1 MIKKI
6 KSELIE
12 ASGLTLLLL
21 TSFYFFKFSYFAV
34 PDFFFILKEILK
46 ISLFLFIISYI
57 LIFTIR
63 YDYKNILLFL
73 LNTYLLIFLLK
84 LVFNISGNISLHHF
98 LKIFYS
104 NIFYFEVGK
113 KIPLYAKIISYITPF
128 IIIFSFLFLFKNKL
142 REIKKFLIL
151 FGFIISLLVFWDL
164 YKIFDKHYLAKD
176 IKLEKINKNV
186 NNQRKVLW
194 LFFDGMDPEYINI
207 KIDQNKIFRNLNYL
221 NENGIFHSNMYP
233 PSNWTL
239 YSTPSQLM
247 GINIKKMTP
256 KHDTLIFRTLKD
268 NEVPFNFQNTI
279 FGKLNSYGLEVSLL
293 SSVLE
298 YCTAYIIS
306 NNWNFC
312 EDTNTNNRSNSIF
325 KDSLKYYF
333 SFFFKFKIYLHE
345 LGIISLKANT
355 NNILNEKLNNNMSK
369 IQLNSIGLERMYSSN
384 FKNNYYADHMNVI
397 NIEKIIK
404 NFKNTNLMFAHIY
417 NPHLYNNSDIH
428 IQNKI
433 NYKFEG
439 DQYILKYIYSDIFLG
454 KLINEIKKIYKQDL
468 LLIISSD
475 HWNRSKDI
483 SDKKRDINGNYI
495 GNSYFYAKVI
505 NDNDSFKIDKPS
517 SSLIIVKLIENYFF
531 EKINSNRDIFNLIEN
546 NKIKI
551 NTLMNK

>member
-6 KSELIE
+6 KSEILE
-12 ASGLTLLLL
+12 SLGLTLILIA
-21 TSFYFFKFSYFAV
+21 SYYFYKFSYFAV
-34 PDFFFILKEILK
+34 PDFFFIFKEILK
-46 ISLFLFIISYI
+46 ITLFLFVINFI
-57 LIFTIR
+57 LIFSLR

-73 LNTYLLIFLLK
+73 LNTYFLIFLAK

-98 LKIFYS
+98 LKILYS
-104 NIFYFEVGK
+104 YIFDFQVGK
-113 KIPLYAKIISYITPF
+113 SIPLNVKVISYVTPF
-128 IIIFSFLFLFKNKL
+128 IIIFSFLFLFRNKL
-142 REIKKFLIL
+142 KQIKKFLVL
-151 FGFIISLLVFWDL
+151 FGFFLSLLVFWDL
-164 YKIFDKHYLAKD
+164 FKIFDKHYLNKETK
-176 IKLEKINKNV
+176 IQNISKEINKN
-186 NNQRKVLW
+186 RKVLW

-207 KIDQNKIFRNLNYL
+207 KINQNKMFRNLNNL

-247 GINIKKMTP
+247 GININKMIP
-256 KHDTLIFRTLKD
+256 KNDTLIFKTLNNQD
-268 NEVPFNFQNTI
+268 IPFNFQNTI

-312 EDTNTNNRSNSIF
+312 EDRNSNSSPNSIF
-325 KDSLKYYF
+325 EDSLKFYF
-333 SFFFKFKIYLHE
+333 SLFFKFKIYLNE
-345 LGIISLKANT
+345 FGIISIKQD
-355 NNILNEKLNNNMSK
+355 NNNFLNEKLKNNMSK
-369 IQLNSIGLERMYSSN
+369 LQLDSLGLEKIYSLD
-384 FKNNYYADHMNVI
+384 FKNSYNADHMNII
-397 NIEKIIK
+397 NINKIIK
-404 NFKNTNLMFAHIY
+404 NFKKTNFMFAHIY
-417 NPHLYNNSDIH
+417 NPHLYNNSDVH

-439 DQYILKYIYSDIFLG
+439 DKYILKYIYSDIFIG
-454 KLINEIKKIYKQDL
+454 KLLTEINKIYKQDL

-475 HWNRSKDI
+475 HWNRAKDI
-483 SDKKRDINGNYI
+483 SKKKRNANGDYI
-495 GNSYFYAKVI
+495 GNSYFYAKII
-505 NDNDSFKIDKPS
+505 NDNESFKIDKAS

-531 EKINSNRDIFNLIEN
+531 EKINSNRDIFNLVEN